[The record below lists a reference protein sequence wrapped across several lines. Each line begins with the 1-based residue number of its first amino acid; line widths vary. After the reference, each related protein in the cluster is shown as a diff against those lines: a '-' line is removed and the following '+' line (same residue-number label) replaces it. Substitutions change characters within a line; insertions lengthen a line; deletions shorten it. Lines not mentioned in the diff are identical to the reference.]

1 MLVIKLKNEN
11 GETIRV
17 NATKIAFYERNMRVS
32 KEHEPSTFISFD
44 DSAYVIVKNTPEE
57 IDKLLTESY
66 TYIKEI

>member
-11 GETIRV
+11 GEVIRV

-32 KEHEPSTFISFD
+32 KDHEPSTFISFY
-44 DSAYVIVKNTPEE
+44 DSNYVIVKNTPEE